1 MKRYYIYHIEGVK
14 IGVSTNPQK
23 RVQDQGYMDFE
34 ILEEHTDI
42 YVVSDRE
49 QELQKQYG
57 YKVDLSPYHNSYNQR
72 MQCLSKTVETN
83 KRSGHTKRWL
93 QAGGT
98 AQGNI
103 NAQNGT
109 CIKASKAALESP
121 NNVQKQ
127 LWLLPDGSTSNG
139 VWWKHNCK
147 KKNLNPDLCV
157 RIK

>member
-1 MKRYYIYHIEGVK
+1 MKTYYIYHIPGVK
-14 IGVSTNPQK
+14 IGVSTNAEK
-23 RVQDQGYMDFE
+23 RVNEQGYTEFE

-42 YVVSDRE
+42 HLVSDRE
-49 QELQKQYG
+49 QELQKEYG
-57 YKVDLSPYHNSYNQR
+57 YSVDRSPYYNSYIQR
-72 MQCLSKTVETN
+72 MQCLSKTIETN

-93 QAGGT
+93 QAGGS

-109 CIKASKAALESP
+109 LIRASKAAVESP
-121 NNVQKQ
+121 NNIHKQ
-127 LWLLPDGSTSNG
+127 IWLLPDGTTTNG
-139 VWWKHNCK
+139 SWWKRMCI